1 MSASRDEK
9 HWGNKLQDIMQ
20 SCQVELKKTTQIG
33 MKMLTASQSNSLL
46 KEQYEKLGML
56 TLQAVSNNELDWSN
70 ETAKEL
76 VERIEKLKVELSALE
91 DQVNS
96 LKKED

>member
-1 MSASRDEK
+1 MTN
-9 HWGNKLQDIMQ
+9 G
-20 SCQVELKKTTQIG
+20 
-33 MKMLTASQSNSLL
+33 
-46 KEQYEKLGML
+46 
-56 TLQAVSNNELDWSN
+56 ELDWSN

-91 DQVNS
+91 DQVSS

>member
-1 MSASRDEK
+1 VSASRDDK
-9 HWGNKLQDIMQ
+9 HWGNKFQDMLQ

-33 MKMLTASQSNSLL
+33 MKMLSASQSNSLL

-56 TLQAVSNNELDWSN
+56 TMQSMTNGELDWSN

-91 DQVNS
+91 DQVSS